1 MSVAGDDH
9 AGRRAEA
16 GGSILAINGG
26 SSTLKVT
33 LFRAGATPVR
43 ELSGLIDR
51 IGLPPGTFTWK
62 QERAGQAGRR
72 TVDVP
77 DHAACIEPV
86 MDCVKDRLAR
96 EPLLAVGHRVVHG
109 GREYREPQRVTPA
122 VMEEL
127 QRLSPYDPEHLP
139 AEIALIKGFAQRYP
153 HLPQVACFDTAFHRD
168 IPHVARLLPIPR
180 RYEKLGLQRYGFHGL
195 SYAFLMKELARVG
208 KPGEADGRIILAHLG
223 NGASMAAVKGGKSV
237 DTTMSFTPTSGLPM
251 SRRSGDLDPGLVAYL
266 ARTEGMTVERFHRMV
281 NTESGLLGLSEISS
295 DMRDL
300 LQQEKRDS
308 RAAEAVELFC
318 YQARKWIGALAA
330 TLGGLD
336 TLVFSAGIGENAP
349 IIRARICARL
359 EFLGIHMDHVRN
371 DANESVISTAGS
383 PVTVRVM
390 RTDEESEIAQSVMS
404 LLNQPTTNG

>member
-1 MSVAGDDH
+1 
-9 AGRRAEA
+9 
-16 GGSILAINGG
+16 
-26 SSTLKVT
+26 
-33 LFRAGATPVR
+33 
-43 ELSGLIDR
+43 
-51 IGLPPGTFTWK
+51 
-62 QERAGQAGRR
+62 
-72 TVDVP
+72 
-77 DHAACIEPV
+77 
-86 MDCVKDRLAR
+86 
-96 EPLLAVGHRVVHG
+96 
-109 GREYREPQRVTPA
+109 
-122 VMEEL
+122 
-127 QRLSPYDPEHLP
+127 
-139 AEIALIKGFAQRYP
+139 
-153 HLPQVACFDTAFHRD
+153 
-168 IPHVARLLPIPR
+168 
-180 RYEKLGLQRYGFHGL
+180 
-195 SYAFLMKELARVG
+195 
-208 KPGEADGRIILAHLG
+208 
-223 NGASMAAVKGGKSV
+223 
-237 DTTMSFTPTSGLPM
+237 
-251 SRRSGDLDPGLVAYL
+251 
-266 ARTEGMTVERFHRMV
+266 MTVERFHRMV